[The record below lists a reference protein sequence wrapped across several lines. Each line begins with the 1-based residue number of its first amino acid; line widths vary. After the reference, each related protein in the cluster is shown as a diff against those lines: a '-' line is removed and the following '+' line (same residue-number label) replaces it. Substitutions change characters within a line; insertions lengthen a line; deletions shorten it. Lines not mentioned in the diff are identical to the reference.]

1 MIYLVIVSYLKKTQ
15 FEQSQTK
22 SQPILDVWSVLRLS
36 DVWLIAFMST
46 ESLNR
51 TSDVVETP
59 RVNIDVLKQRLAF
72 QQKKDRLKRTIIVS
86 SICVSLGALALLVN

>member
-1 MIYLVIVSYLKKTQ
+1 MVIFSYLKKTQ

-22 SQPILDVWSVLRLS
+22 SQPILDVWSVLKLS
-36 DVWLIAFMST
+36 DVWLITLMST

-51 TSDVVETP
+51 TSDVIETP
-59 RVNIDVLKQRLAF
+59 KVNIDVLKQRLAV

-86 SICVSLGALALLVN
+86 TICVSVGTLALLVN

>member
-1 MIYLVIVSYLKKTQ
+1 MVIFSYLKKTQ

-59 RVNIDVLKQRLAF
+59 RVNIDVLKLRLAV

-86 SICVSLGALALLVN
+86 SICVSLGTLALLVN